1 MNTNLLKVSIR
12 QGAVYIPEVMVVGT
26 SKMVSENT
34 LGFLMN
40 IKKLG
45 YTVSEELLHVLEH
58 VASNDKLKIYDF
70 LSEVTGTKL
79 NWTPLVKGWDTPTG
93 ESRLDHIV
101 TFFANTLGIKKGVRL
116 PCDHLIPENTFPL
129 ERYNGCPFCGTPFWV
144 GKTENYGQGSKLKV
158 LELWIEDSLNQ
169 FFKDLLESRTAL
181 DSTQV
186 DSLKILVEELPLP
199 GVQINMKET
208 MMIVIDALVA
218 KGEPEKVQSYFSTP
232 NDILRY
238 LWYKKTGFLQI
249 AEPSTMIKRITKNNM
264 HITPSLDQSK
274 NAGVDRKEAL
284 KLKYSRV
291 QCRMVAVWLNNLD
304 ISVEKACE
312 AMHPKRG
319 MWVRFIRAL
328 RLAEYARKKGFEN
341 LKELMNVFYNQAY
354 EVWQGEVDRNR
365 LKMDAGKTFALL
377 QQRPGLFARSL
388 FANMLWFGA
397 GETLSAFS
405 EIADRLPA
413 KLVFTLN
420 MYAPNYFDRN
430 QTRSV
435 KPLGGT
441 SKVIGANKMLQLY
454 TDCQLKEMVTRVEE
468 LCLEVISSRFAQ
480 IPTKSKTMYID
491 PMLFNIPLPIGDRSE
506 TVQDLS
512 CALMGTRFL
521 VEGNSVRLFMQW
533 GKGLSAQPLD
543 MDLSCHIAYEQRTE
557 VCSYYNLVATG
568 AKHSGDIRSIPDR
581 IGTAEYI
588 ELNLMDLTK
597 AGASYVAFTCNAYS
611 NGALSPNL
619 VVGWMN
625 SAYPMKISEKT
636 GVAYD
641 PSCVQ
646 HQVRISQGLAKGLVF
661 GILDVLARE
670 IIWLEMPFGGQIV
683 ANMDAAVL
691 EALLNKLNSKTTIG
705 HLLSIKAKAQ
715 HIELTERLES
725 DEAYTMQ
732 WALNTAAVTKLL
744 ID

>member
-1 MNTNLLKVSIR
+1 MNTDLLKVSIR
-12 QGAVYIPEVMVVGT
+12 QGAVYIPEVMAVGT
-26 SKMVSENT
+26 NKNVSENT
-34 LGFLMN
+34 LGFLAN
-40 IKKLG
+40 IRKLG
-45 YTVSEELLHVLEH
+45 YTISEDLLHVLDH
-58 VASNDKLKIYDF
+58 VAPGDKLKIYDF
-70 LSEVTGTKL
+70 LCEVTGTKL

-93 ESRLDHIV
+93 ESRMDHIV
-101 TFFANTLGIKKGVRL
+101 TFFANALGINKGVRL
-116 PCDHLIPENTFPL
+116 SCGHWIPENTFPL
-129 ERYNGCPFCGTPFWV
+129 ERYNGCPFCGMPFRF
-144 GKTENYGQGSKLKV
+144 GKIEDYGHGSKLKV
-158 LELWIEDSLNQ
+158 LELWTEDSLAQ
-169 FFKDLLESRTAL
+169 FFKDLLGSRTAL
-181 DSTQV
+181 DATQV
-186 DSLKILVEELPLP
+186 DSLKILADHLPFP
-199 GVQINMKET
+199 EVQISMKET
-208 MMIVIDALVA
+208 MMIVIDLFAA
-218 KGEPEKVQSYFSTP
+218 KGEAWKVQSCFVTP

-249 AEPSTMIKRITKNNM
+249 VEPGTIIKRTSKNNV
-264 HITPSLDQSK
+264 HITSSLDRSK
-274 NAGVDRKEAL
+274 SAGVDRKGAL
-284 KLKYSRV
+284 KLKYNRA
-291 QCRMVAVWLNNLD
+291 QCRMVALWINNLD
-304 ISVEKACE
+304 IDAEKACE

-328 RLAEYARKKGFEN
+328 RLAEYARKDGFEN
-341 LKELMNVFYNQAY
+341 LKKLMDVFYNGTY
-354 EVWQGEVDRNR
+354 VVWQAEVDRNK

-377 QQRPGLFARSL
+377 KQRPGLFARSL
-388 FANMLWFGA
+388 FANMLWFGPV
-397 GETLSAFS
+397 ETLAAFS
-405 EIADRLPA
+405 EIADKLPA
-413 KLVFTLN
+413 RLVFTLN

-430 QTRSV
+430 QIRSV

-441 SKVIGANKMLQLY
+441 SKVIEANKMLQLY
-454 TDCQLKEMVTRVEE
+454 SDDQLKEMVTRVEE
-468 LCLEVISSRFAQ
+468 LCLEVISNRFAK
-480 IPTKSKTMYID
+480 IPAESKTMYLD

-512 CALMGTRFL
+512 CALMGTRFPID
-521 VEGNSVRLFMQW
+521 GNAVRLFMQW

-543 MDLSCHIAYEQRTE
+543 MDLSCYIAYEQRTE

-588 ELNLMDLTK
+588 ELNLMELAK

-646 HQVRISQGLAKGLVF
+646 HQVRVSQGLSKGLVF
-661 GILDVLARE
+661 GVLDVLSRE

-683 ANMDAAVL
+683 AGMNVAAL
-691 EALLNKLNSKTTIG
+691 EALLKKLKSKTTIG

-715 HIELTERLES
+715 HIELTDHPEA
-725 DEAYTMQ
+725 DEVYSMQ